1 MRSLIGT
8 VASGGRPAL
17 IVSVLLAVVI
27 IGCSPSAQ
35 VPTAAPTGALLS
47 TAPATASPAPASA
60 TSASPSYPASSAA
73 SISPAASSGG
83 SPLPQDSAVSG
94 QLTVDDSSA
103 VDPISRAIGTVF
115 AVGQPGVTVTFNSS
129 GSFDAFCSGQADI
142 YGADHR
148 ILSKGEADEC
158 AKNKIDYVELPI
170 ALDSVALVTAA
181 SNQEITCLGY
191 PDLYALI
198 GPESTGFASWQDANT
213 LAAQLGSG
221 AEFADTPLIVAGP
234 APDSEPSAVLTA
246 TVIAPIAASRQ
257 QQATLRTDYQQVTDD
272 TALLTTLAGTNP
284 GNQTLGWLPYGL
296 AAAAPDKVT
305 VLRIDAGDG
314 CVDPTVD
321 RMLSNAYP
329 LSRELFLY
337 VNLARV
343 DSNPAVAPFLDEYL
357 GIDGLPAVLANL
369 PYTPLPDDVL
379 QETRFAWE
387 GR

>member
-8 VASGGRPAL
+8 VASGGRPAF
-17 IVSVLLAVVI
+17 IAYVLLATVFV
-27 IGCSPSAQ
+27 GCSSSTQAPTA
-35 VPTAAPTGALLS
+35 VPTSAPLSAAPTTASSALAS
-47 TAPATASPAPASA
+47 AAPATPSSLA
-60 TSASPSYPASSAA
+60 TSGASV
-73 SISPAASSGG
+73 SPAASSGG
-83 SPLPQDSAVSG
+83 SPSPQGSAVSG

-148 ILSKGEADEC
+148 ILSKGEADQC
-158 AKNKIDYVELPI
+158 AKNKVDYVELPI

-191 PDLYALI
+191 PDIYALI
-198 GPESTGFASWQDANT
+198 GPESTGFASWQDANA

-234 APDSEPSAVLTA
+234 APDSEPSALLTA
-246 TVIAPIAASRQ
+246 TVIAPIATSRQ
-257 QQATLRTDYQQVTDD
+257 QQATLRTDYQQVADD
-272 TALLTTLAGTNP
+272 GALLTTLAGANP
-284 GNQTLGWLPYGL
+284 GDQTLGWLPYGL

-305 VLRIDAGDG
+305 VLHIDAGDG

-337 VNLARV
+337 VNLARAE
-343 DSNPAVAPFLDEYL
+343 SNPAVAPFVDEYL
-357 GIDGLPAVLANL
+357 GIDGLPAVLADL

-379 QETRFAWE
+379 QETRFAWQ